1 MNHDHLT
8 DETLQAFLLKEMQD
22 NTIAEHLTV
31 CPTCSEKLEDYQR
44 VIVGISKVAPV
55 TFSFDVTAVVMDKI
69 IFYEKKKN
77 KKQEFLFWVLLTFF
91 LVVITSLS
99 IPFIPK
105 ILPLFYST
113 SIFTTLLVTAT
124 GVVIFLFLLA
134 DIHRQY
140 QTKEEK
146 IVKHNLQPIR

>member
-55 TFSFDVTAVVMDKI
+55 FGILK
-69 IFYEKKKN
+69 
-77 KKQEFLFWVLLTFF
+77 
-91 LVVITSLS
+91 TSWM
-99 IPFIPK
+99 
-105 ILPLFYST
+105 LFYDAEAIQKFRKTFMVLS
-113 SIFTTLLVTAT
+113 F
-124 GVVIFLFLLA
+124 
-134 DIHRQY
+134 RKNY
-140 QTKEEK
+140 
-146 IVKHNLQPIR
+146 